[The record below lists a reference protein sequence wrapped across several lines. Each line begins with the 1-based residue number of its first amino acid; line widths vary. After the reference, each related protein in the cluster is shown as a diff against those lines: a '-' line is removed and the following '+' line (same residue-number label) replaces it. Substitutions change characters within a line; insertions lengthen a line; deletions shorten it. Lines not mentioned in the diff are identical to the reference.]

1 MVSNCDEEGQMRL
14 NQVMVSAR
22 DLDASIRFYR
32 TLGLRLIVR
41 SPDYARFECPDG
53 EATFSLHTDP
63 GARGVSETLIYFE
76 EDDLD
81 GAVARLKAEGLDFE
95 ADPVDQRWLWREA
108 YLRDPAGNR
117 VCLFHAGRNRRYPP
131 WRLSEAESLA

>member
-1 MVSNCDEEGQMRL
+1 MRL

-22 DLDASIRFYR
+22 DLDASIAFYR
-32 TLGLRLIVR
+32 TLGLVLIVR
-41 SPDYARFECPDG
+41 SEDYARLECTDG
-53 EATFSLHTDP
+53 EATFSLHLEPD
-63 GARGVSETLIYFE
+63 AQGVSETLIYFE
-76 EDDLD
+76 DDDLD
-81 GAVARLKAEGLDFE
+81 GWVSRLKAKGVVFE

-131 WRLSEAESLA
+131 WRLSDAESSS

>member
-1 MVSNCDEEGQMRL
+1 MRL

-22 DLDASIRFYR
+22 DLDASIRFYQ

-41 SPDYARFECPDG
+41 SEDYARFECPDG
-53 EATFSLHTDP
+53 ESTFSLHLEPD
-63 GARGVSETLIYFE
+63 ARGVSETLIYFE
-76 EDDLD
+76 DDDLD
-81 GAVARLKAEGLDFE
+81 GLVARLKARGLAFE
-95 ADPVDQRWLWREA
+95 ADPVDQSWLWREA

-131 WRLSEAESLA
+131 WRLSGESSS

>member
-1 MVSNCDEEGQMRL
+1 MRL

-22 DLDASIRFYR
+22 DLDAAIAFYR
-32 TLGLRLIVR
+32 TLGLVLIVR
-41 SPDYARFECPDG
+41 SEDYARLECPDG
-53 EATFSLHTDP
+53 EATFSLHLEP
-63 GARGVSETLIYFE
+63 NAHGVNETLIYFE
-76 EDDLD
+76 DDDLD
-81 GAVARLKAEGLDFE
+81 GWVSRLKAKGVVFE

-131 WRLSEAESLA
+131 WRLSDAESSS

>member
-1 MVSNCDEEGQMRL
+1 MRL

-22 DLDASIRFYR
+22 DLDASIGFYR

-41 SPDYARFECPDG
+41 SQDYARFECPDG
-53 EATFSLHTDP
+53 ESTFSLHLDP
-63 GARGVSETLIYFE
+63 STSGASETLIYFE

-81 GAVARLKAEGLDFE
+81 GLVARLKAKGLTFE
-95 ADPVDQRWLWREA
+95 ADPIDQRWLWREA

-117 VCLFHAGRNRRYPP
+117 VCLFHAGRNRRHPP
-131 WRLSEAESLA
+131 WRLSDEESIL

>member
-1 MVSNCDEEGQMRL
+1 MRL

-22 DLDASIRFYR
+22 DLDASIGFYQ

-53 EATFSLHTDP
+53 EATFSLHLDA
-63 GARGVSETLIYFE
+63 GALGVSETLIYFE
-76 EDDLD
+76 DDDLD
-81 GAVARLKAEGLDFE
+81 GLVARLKAKGIAFE

-131 WRLSEAESLA
+131 WRLGEAESTP

>member
-1 MVSNCDEEGQMRL
+1 MRL

-22 DLDASIRFYR
+22 DLDASIGFYQA
-32 TLGLRLIVR
+32 LGLRLIVR
-41 SPDYARFECPDG
+41 SEDYARFECPDG
-53 EATFSLHTDP
+53 ESTFSLHLEP

-76 EDDLD
+76 DDDLD
-81 GAVARLKAEGLDFE
+81 GLVTRLKAKGIVFE

-131 WRLSEAESLA
+131 WRLEMAKSTP